1 MSDQR
6 SRLREITAVLHRYQI
21 TRGVTPEKLRLILE
35 DLGPTYVKIGQIM
48 SLHSDILPKAYC
60 DELMKLTSDVKPMP
74 FAEVEQVISESYS
87 KHGIDW
93 HDIFEKIDDTPIGS
107 ASIAQVHRATLKDG
121 SDVIVKVRRKGIYTT
136 MKRDIDLLH
145 KAVRVLPAVPPL
157 KNIVDLDM
165 VLDELWQVAQE
176 EMDFTREAANMQE
189 FAEKNRS
196 IVYVTT
202 PDFYPEYTTH
212 HVLVMEYIDGW
223 AINDAEALKENGYD
237 LNEIGQKF
245 ANNFIK
251 QVMDDGFF
259 HADPHPGNVKIRDG
273 KIVWLDM
280 GMMGR
285 LTEHERKIMVRG
297 VKSIALHDIS
307 KVTDAVLDLGD
318 FWTKPDR
325 DSLYNDLRD
334 FLQEYQSKGM
344 GEIDLAEA
352 MQSMMD
358 IMKQNH
364 MSMPHGMTMLARGL
378 TQVEG
383 VLAAISPDIN
393 MMEIAYNRLSE
404 EAIHDLDLRHEASH
418 ITRKMLRMVS
428 NGSEI
433 PSLTSEIMK
442 EYLRGKGRMTLDLEP
457 TSDLTR
463 VIDRAVR
470 NLVIGMCI
478 TGLLVGSSIICATD
492 LRPKILGIPFLGFIG
507 FFIAVAAIFY
517 FTVRYFIRK
526 WIRHR
531 HEKPPKR
538 KRRKHEGT
546 DLKKS

>member
-1 MSDQR
+1 MSGDTP
-6 SRLREITAVLHRYQI
+6 RLREITSVLHRYHI

-35 DLGPTYVKIGQIM
+35 DLGPTYVKLGQIM

-60 DELMKLTSDVKPMP
+60 EELMKLTSDVKPMP
-74 FAEVEQVISESYS
+74 FDEVESVLNESYG
-87 KHGIDW
+87 KDW
-93 HDIFEKIDDTPIGS
+93 HQIFSSIEKEPIGS
-107 ASIAQVHRATLKDG
+107 ASIAQVHRATLQDG
-121 SDVIVKVRRKGIYTT
+121 SDVIIKVRRRGIYTM

-145 KAVRVLPAVPPL
+145 KAVRVLPAAVPKL

-165 VLDELWQVAQE
+165 VLDELWEVAQE
-176 EMDFTREAANMQE
+176 EMDFTREAANMRE
-189 FAEKNRS
+189 FADNNRS
-196 IVYVTT
+196 IIYTTT
-202 PDFYPEYTTH
+202 PELYSEYTTH
-212 HVLVMEYIDGW
+212 HVLVMEYIGGF
-223 AINDAEALKENGYD
+223 AINDARALRENGYD

-285 LTEHERKIMVRG
+285 LTDRDRRIMVRG
-297 VKSIALHDIS
+297 VEAIAMHDIS

-318 FWTKPDR
+318 FWEKPDR
-325 DSLYNDLRD
+325 DALYNDLRD
-334 FLQEYQSKGM
+334 FLQQYQSKGM
-344 GEIDLAEA
+344 GDVDLAVA
-352 MQSMMD
+352 MSDLMD
-358 IMKQNH
+358 IMKNNH

-383 VLAAISPDIN
+383 VLAEICPDIN
-393 MMEIAYNRLSE
+393 MMEIAYDRLLEKSVHNIDIRQE
-404 EAIHDLDLRHEASH
+404 IGHAG
-418 ITRKMLRMVS
+418 RKFARMIS

-442 EYLRGKGRMTLDLEP
+442 EHLRGKGRMTLDLEP
-457 TSDLTR
+457 TSELTA

-470 NLVIGMCI
+470 NLVIGLCI
-478 TGLLVGSSIICATD
+478 AGLLVGSSIICTTN
-492 LRPKILGIPFLGFIG
+492 LRPHILGIPFLGFIG

-517 FTVRYFIRK
+517 FSGRYFLRK
-526 WIRHR
+526 WRR
-531 HEKPPKR
+531 KRESRPKR
-538 KRRKHEGT
+538 AGKRKHGF
-546 DLKKS
+546 LK

>member
-1 MSDQR
+1 MSDQK
-6 SRLREITAVLHRYQI
+6 SRLREITSVLHRYKVM
-21 TRGVTPEKLRLILE
+21 TRGITPEKLRLVLE
-35 DLGPTYVKIGQIM
+35 DLGPTYVKLGQIM

-60 DELMKLTSDVKPMP
+60 DELMKLTSEARPMP
-74 FAEVEQVISESYS
+74 FSEVESVISESYERR
-87 KHGIDW
+87 GYNYR
-93 HDIFEKIDDTPIGS
+93 DIFEKIDETPIGS
-107 ASIAQVHRATLKDG
+107 ASIAQVHRAVLNDG
-121 SDVIVKVRRKGIYTT
+121 SDVIVKVRRRGIYTT
-136 MKRDIDLLH
+136 MRRDIDLLH
-145 KAVRVLPAVPPL
+145 KAVRVLPKVPPL

-165 VLDELWQVAQE
+165 VLDELWEVAQE
-176 EMDFTREAANMQE
+176 EMDFTKEAANMKE

-196 IVYVTT
+196 IMYVTT
-202 PDFYPEYTTH
+202 PDLYEEYTTH
-212 HVLVMEYIDGW
+212 HVLVMEYVDGW

-237 LNEIGQKF
+237 LQEIGQKF
-245 ANNFIK
+245 ANSFIK

-259 HADPHPGNVKIRDG
+259 HADPHPGNVEIRDG
-273 KIVWLDM
+273 RIVWLDM

-285 LTEHERKIMVRG
+285 LTEHDRKIMVRG

-318 FWTKPDR
+318 FWAKPDR
-325 DSLYNDLRD
+325 DALYNDLRD

-344 GEIDLAEA
+344 GDIDLADA
-352 MQSMMD
+352 MQALMD

-393 MMEIAYNRLSE
+393 MFEIAYRRLVE
-404 EAIHDLDLRHEASH
+404 ESLHDLDLHEEASH
-418 ITRKMLRMVS
+418 YTRKFLRMVS

-442 EYLRGKGRMTLDLEP
+442 EYLRGKGRMTLDLNP
-457 TSDLTR
+457 DDKLTA

-470 NLVIGMCI
+470 NLVIGLCI
-478 TGLLVGSSIICATD
+478 TGLLVGSSIICSTD
-492 LRPKILGIPFLGFIG
+492 LNPKILGIPFLGFIG

-517 FTVRYFIRK
+517 FTCRFFIRK
-526 WIRHR
+526 WIRYR
-531 HEKPPKR
+531 RENPPKR
-538 KRRKHEGT
+538 KRKKHEGAIF
-546 DLKKS
+546 K

>member
-1 MSDQR
+1 MSDQK

-35 DLGPTYVKIGQIM
+35 DLGPTYVKLGQIM

-60 DELMKLTSDVKPMP
+60 DELMKLTSDARPMP
-74 FAEVEQVISESYS
+74 FSEVETVIDESY
-87 KHGIDW
+87 KRRGIDY
-93 HDIFEKIDDTPIGS
+93 HDIFEKINETPIGS
-107 ASIAQVHRATLKDG
+107 ASIAQVHRATMKDG
-121 SDVIVKVRRKGIYTT
+121 SDVIIKVRRRGIYTT

-165 VLDELWQVAQE
+165 VLDELWEVAQE

-202 PDFYPEYTTH
+202 PELYKEYSTH

-223 AINDAEALKENGYD
+223 PINDAGSLKANGYD
-237 LNEIGQKF
+237 LDEIGQKF
-245 ANNFIK
+245 ANNFLK

-259 HADPHPGNVKIRDG
+259 HADPHPGNVTIRDG

-285 LTEHERKIMVRG
+285 LTERDRKIMVRG
-297 VKSIALHDIS
+297 VKSIAMHDIS

-318 FWTKPDR
+318 FWAKPDR
-325 DSLYNDLRD
+325 DALYNDIRD
-334 FLQEYQSKGM
+334 FLQTYQSKGM
-344 GEIDLAEA
+344 GDIDLADA
-352 MQSMMD
+352 MQELMD

-383 VLAAISPDIN
+383 VLAAISPDTS
-393 MMEIAYNRLSE
+393 MMEIAYSRLME
-404 EAIHDLDLRHEASH
+404 EAIHDLDVEEEASH
-418 ITRKMLRMVS
+418 AARKMFRMIS

-442 EYLRGKGRMTLDLEP
+442 EYLRGKGRMTLDLKPDPE
-457 TSDLTR
+457 LTA

-470 NLVIGMCI
+470 NLVIGLCI

-492 LRPKILGIPFLGFIG
+492 NGPKIFGIPMLGFIEKKKT
-507 FFIAVAAIFY
+507 VEAIFY
-517 FTVRYFIRK
+517 FTSRFFIRK
-526 WIRHR
+526 WLKHR
-531 HEKPPKR
+531 RENPPKR
-538 KRRKHEGT
+538 K
-546 DLKKS
+546 KKNERSIFKKR

>member
-1 MSDQR
+1 MSDQK

-35 DLGPTYVKIGQIM
+35 DLGPTYVKLGQIM

-60 DELMKLTSDVKPMP
+60 DELMKLTSDARPMP
-74 FAEVEQVISESYS
+74 FSEVETVIGESY
-87 KHGIDW
+87 KRRGIDY
-93 HDIFEKIDDTPIGS
+93 HDIFEKIDEIPIGS
-107 ASIAQVHRATLKDG
+107 ASIAQVHRAVMKDG
-121 SDVIVKVRRKGIYTT
+121 SDVIIKVRRRGIYTT

-145 KAVRVLPAVPPL
+145 KAVRVLPSVPPL

-165 VLDELWQVAQE
+165 VLDELWEVAQE

-202 PDFYPEYTTH
+202 PELYQEYSTH
-212 HVLVMEYIDGW
+212 HVLVMEYVDGW
-223 AINDAEALKENGYD
+223 PINDAESLKDNGYD
-237 LNEIGQKF
+237 LDEIGQKF
-245 ANNFIK
+245 ANDFLK

-259 HADPHPGNVKIRDG
+259 HADPHPGNVTIRDG

-285 LTEHERKIMVRG
+285 LTERDRKIMVRG
-297 VKSIALHDIS
+297 VKSIAMHDIS

-318 FWTKPDR
+318 FWAKPDR
-325 DSLYNDLRD
+325 DALYNDIRD

-344 GEIDLAEA
+344 GDIDLADA
-352 MQSMMD
+352 MQELMD

-383 VLAAISPDIN
+383 VLAAISPDTSMI
-393 MMEIAYNRLSE
+393 EIAYSRLME
-404 EAIHDLDLRHEASH
+404 EALHDLDVHEEASH
-418 ITRKMLRMVS
+418 AARKLTRMIS

-442 EYLRGKGRMTLDLEP
+442 EYLRGKGRMTLDLKPDPE
-457 TSDLTR
+457 LTA

-470 NLVIGMCI
+470 NLVIGLCI
-478 TGLLVGSSIICATD
+478 TGLLVGSSIICATNNG
-492 LRPKILGIPFLGFIG
+492 PKILGIPMLGFIG
-507 FFIAVAAIFY
+507 FFISVAAIFY
-517 FTVRYFIRK
+517 FTARFFIRK
-526 WIRHR
+526 WMKHR
-531 HEKPPKR
+531 RENPPKHR
-538 KRRKHEGT
+538 KRNERTFFRK
-546 DLKKS
+546 S

>member
-1 MSDQR
+1 MSDQK
-6 SRLREITAVLHRYQI
+6 SRLREITSVLHRYQI
-21 TRGVTPEKLRLILE
+21 TRGVTPEKLRMILE
-35 DLGPTYVKIGQIM
+35 DLGPTYVKLGQIM

-60 DELMKLTSDVKPMP
+60 NELMKLTSDVKPMP
-74 FAEVEQVISESYS
+74 FSEVEQVINESY
-87 KHGIDW
+87 HRDW
-93 HDIFEKIDDTPIGS
+93 HEVFKSIEDTPIGS
-107 ASIAQVHRATLKDG
+107 ASIAQVHRAILKDD
-121 SDVIVKVRRKGIYTT
+121 SDVIIKVRRRGIYTT

-165 VLDELWQVAQE
+165 VLDELWQVAQD
-176 EMDFTREAANMQE
+176 EMDFTREASHMQE
-189 FAEKNRS
+189 FAENNRS
-196 IVYVTT
+196 IVYVAV
-202 PDFYPEYTTH
+202 PELYSEYTTH

-223 AINDAEALKENGYD
+223 AINDAESLKENGYD
-237 LNEIGQKF
+237 LNEIGRKF
-245 ANNFIK
+245 ANSFIK

-285 LTEHERKIMVRG
+285 LTDRDRRIMIRG
-297 VKSIALHDIS
+297 VQSIAMHDIS

-325 DSLYNDLRD
+325 DALYNDLRD

-344 GEIDLAEA
+344 GDIDLAEA

-383 VLAAISPDIN
+383 VLAAISPDLN
-393 MMEIAYNRLSE
+393 MMEIAYTRLIE
-404 EAIHDLDLRHEASH
+404 ESVHDFDIRQETGHAA
-418 ITRKMLRMVS
+418 RKFLRMVS

-442 EYLRGKGRMTLDLEP
+442 EHLRGKGRMTLDLEP
-457 TSDLTR
+457 TSGLTS

-478 TGLLVGSSIICATD
+478 TGLFVGSSIICATN
-492 LRPKILGIPFLGFIG
+492 LKPRILGIPFLGFIG
-507 FFIAVAAIFY
+507 FLIAVAAICY
-517 FTVRYFIRK
+517 FTGRYFIRK
-526 WIRHR
+526 LINHR
-531 HEKPPKR
+531 KNNPPRRKR
-538 KRRKHEGT
+538 KKNGRTATKT
-546 DLKKS
+546 P